1 MRTTVTPAASGIT
14 RTDGK
19 RRIRLWPFARVA
31 RRRATFVPG
40 PAAAR
45 GSRVVL
51 V

>member
-1 MRTTVTPAASGIT
+1 MRTTDTPAATGVG
-14 RTDGK
+14 RAGVK
-19 RRIRLWPFARVA
+19 PRVPLWPFTRSA